1 MLDKFLE
8 KIDRLLIFVVIY
20 TAIFLIFFK
29 TLPYIL
35 PFVLA
40 FIFSLILQ
48 RPTKFLIAKLK
59 FKNVLASLITTILF
73 FTVILSILSLIMT
86 SLISELIQLGRNT
99 QQYFIDT
106 SSLSN
111 ILNYIKDYYNRLDPS
126 VVNTIQ
132 SYLTSSLAK
141 ISAILTSLVSG
152 TVTWLLNFIA
162 SIPSLIMIILF
173 TFLST
178 YFFTKELSTAKT
190 RVKGFIPFGSSER
203 LLSIYK
209 EAKKMLGNYLF
220 SYSIIIFI
228 TFIET
233 LIGFLFFKVKYAL
246 LLSIICA
253 IADVL
258 PILGIGTIYL
268 PVALVYYFSK
278 QYVIVIGILVLYI
291 LVSVI
296 RQIIEPKIVSSS
308 LGIHPVPILAAIFI
322 GLKINGIAGMFFFIF
337 LVVFYTI
344 FKKVNIL

>member
-1 MLDKFLE
+1 MDKFLE

-20 TAIFLIFFK
+20 TAVFLIFFK

-48 RPTKFLIAKLK
+48 KPTKYLIAKLK
-59 FKNVLASLITTILF
+59 LKNVLASIITTF
-73 FTVILSILSLIMT
+73 FFFAIILSILSLIMT

-106 SSLSN
+106 SSLTN

-126 VVNTIQ
+126 LVNGIQ
-132 SYLTSSLAK
+132 SYLTSFIAK
-141 ISAILTSLVSG
+141 ISSILTSLVSG
-152 TVTWLLNFIA
+152 TVTWLLNLIA
-162 SIPSLIMIILF
+162 SIPSIIMVILF

-178 YFFTKELSTAKT
+178 YFFTKELSSAKT
-190 RVKGFIPFGSSER
+190 KVKEFIPFASSDK
-203 LLSIYK
+203 LLSVFK
-209 EAKKMLGNYLF
+209 EGKKMLGNYLI

-253 IADVL
+253 IADIL
-258 PILGIGTIYL
+258 PILGIGIIYL
-268 PVALVYYFSK
+268 PVAVIYYFSN
-278 QYVIVIGILVLYI
+278 QYVIAIGILILYI
-291 LVSVI
+291 LVSII

-344 FKKVNIL
+344 FKKVNVL